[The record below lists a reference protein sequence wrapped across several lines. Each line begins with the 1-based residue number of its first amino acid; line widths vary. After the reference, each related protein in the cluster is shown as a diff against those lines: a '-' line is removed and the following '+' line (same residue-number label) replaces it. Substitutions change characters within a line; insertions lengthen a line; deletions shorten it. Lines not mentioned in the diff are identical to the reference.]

1 MTSAEDKH
9 HPIRKPTKQSEAANI
24 SNNAILHKLTLMFAH
39 LSLPQIIP
47 IPTQIRQLYQAST
60 QAFHH
65 HHETIILNPQH

>member
-1 MTSAEDKH
+1 MTITEDKH
-9 HPIRKPTKQSEAANI
+9 HPIRKPTKQSETPNI
-24 SNNAILHKLTLMFAH
+24 SNNAILHQLTLMLAH